1 MIRLLPKHYLV
12 LDSFKRA
19 YFDDR
24 YVDIAATYGEGEAD
38 HLADIE
44 ETYLAIH
51 AALDYITLLEQ
62 ENAELRREREKGQT
76 E

>member
-1 MIRLLPKHYLV
+1 MIHLLPKHYLV
-12 LDSFKRA
+12 LDSFKKA

-24 YVDIAATYGEGEAD
+24 YVDIAATYGKGDAD

-62 ENAELRREREKGQT
+62 ENDELRRECKKGQT

>member
-1 MIRLLPKHYLV
+1 MIHLLPKHYRV
-12 LDSFKRA
+12 LNSFKRA

-24 YVDIAATYGEGEAD
+24 YVDIAATYGKNEAD

-62 ENAELRREREKGQT
+62 ENAELRRECKKGQT

>member
-1 MIRLLPKHYLV
+1 MIHLLPKHYLV

-24 YVDIAATYGEGEAD
+24 YIDIAATYGKNEAD

-76 E
+76 A

>member
-1 MIRLLPKHYLV
+1 MIHLLPKHYLV
-12 LDSFKRA
+12 LDSFKKA

-24 YVDIAATYGEGEAD
+24 YVDIAATYGKNEAD
-38 HLADIE
+38 LLADIE

-62 ENAELRREREKGQT
+62 ENAELRRECKKGQT

>member
-1 MIRLLPKHYLV
+1 MIHLLPKHYLV

-51 AALDYITLLEQ
+51 AVLDYITLLEQ
-62 ENAELRREREKGQT
+62 ENDELRREREKGQT
-76 E
+76 A

>member
-24 YVDIAATYGEGEAD
+24 YVDIAATYGKDEAD

-62 ENAELRREREKGQT
+62 ENAELRREREKRQT
-76 E
+76 V

>member
-1 MIRLLPKHYLV
+1 MIHLLPKHYMV
-12 LDSFKRA
+12 LNSFKRA

-24 YVDIAATYGEGEAD
+24 YIDIAATYGKNEAD

-51 AALDYITLLEQ
+51 AALDYIMLLEQ

-76 E
+76 A

>member
-1 MIRLLPKHYLV
+1 MIHLLPKHYMV
-12 LDSFKRA
+12 LNSFKRA

-24 YVDIAATYGEGEAD
+24 YIDIAATYGKNEAD

-76 E
+76 A

>member
-1 MIRLLPKHYLV
+1 MIHLLPKHYLV

-24 YVDIAATYGEGEAD
+24 YIDIAATYGKNEAD

-62 ENAELRREREKGQT
+62 ENAELRREREKEQRA
-76 E
+76 

>member
-1 MIRLLPKHYLV
+1 MIHLLPKHYLV

-24 YVDIAATYGEGEAD
+24 YIDIAATYGKNEAD

-62 ENAELRREREKGQT
+62 ENAELRREREKRQT
-76 E
+76 V

>member
-1 MIRLLPKHYLV
+1 MIHLLPKHYMV
-12 LDSFKRA
+12 LNSFKRA

-24 YVDIAATYGEGEAD
+24 YVDIAATYGKGEAD

-62 ENAELRREREKGQT
+62 ENEKLRREREKRQMV
-76 E
+76 

>member
-1 MIRLLPKHYLV
+1 MIHLLPKHYMV
-12 LDSFKRA
+12 LNSFKRA

-24 YVDIAATYGEGEAD
+24 YIDIAATYGKNEAD

-62 ENAELRREREKGQT
+62 ENDELKREREKGQT
-76 E
+76 V

>member
-1 MIRLLPKHYLV
+1 MIHLLPKHYLV
-12 LDSFKRA
+12 LDSFKKA

-24 YVDIAATYGEGEAD
+24 YVDIAATYGKNEAD

-62 ENAELRREREKGQT
+62 ENAELRRECKKGQT

>member
-1 MIRLLPKHYLV
+1 MIHLLPKHYLV

-51 AALDYITLLEQ
+51 AVLDYITLLEQ
-62 ENAELRREREKGQT
+62 ENDELRREREKRQT
-76 E
+76 V

>member
-1 MIRLLPKHYLV
+1 MIHLLPKHYMV
-12 LDSFKRA
+12 LNSFKRA

-24 YVDIAATYGEGEAD
+24 YVDIAATYGKNEAD

-62 ENAELRREREKGQT
+62 ENAELRRERKKGQT

>member
-1 MIRLLPKHYLV
+1 MIHLLPKHYMV
-12 LDSFKRA
+12 LNSFKRA

-24 YVDIAATYGEGEAD
+24 YIDIAATYGKNEAD

-62 ENAELRREREKGQT
+62 ENTELRREREKGQT
-76 E
+76 A